1 MTGMILIDLQK
12 AFDTI
17 DHDILLKKLSA
28 IGFSNHTIG
37 WLKSYRSNRLFRV
50 DLGNCYSD
58 PSNVRCGVLQG
69 SILGPLLFLIY
80 VNDMPQGIKSN
91 LFLYADD
98 SCLVFQVKDVIET
111 EKQLNGDFTNIFEWF
126 VDNRLS
132 IQFGEESI
140 IDLVTKSILFA
151 FKRKI
156 KKVPKLKINYKNIQI
171 KQYSKVT
178 YLSCRLDETMSGES
192 MALKVINKINSRLK
206 FLHRKNKFLTPALRR
221 LLCSALIQPHF
232 DYASSAWYL
241 NLTQKLKNKIQ
252 ITQNKCIRYCLK
264 LDKITHISKNEIETL
279 NWLPVKDRFNQSINS
294 IVFKYFTKQCP
305 CYLNEV
311 FELACPNNL
320 RTRNSYL
327 KLICPFRK
335 TNMGQNALS
344 FIGPS
349 IWNKTP
355 EVLKKTN
362 SINAFKHNCKK
373 YYLTQLK

>member
-37 WLKSYRSNRLFRV
+37 WFKSYLSNQLFRV
-50 DLGNCYSD
+50 NLGNCYSD
-58 PSNVRCGVLQG
+58 PSNITCGVPQG
-69 SILGPLLFLIY
+69 SILGPLLFPIY
-80 VNDMPQGIKSN
+80 VNDMALAVESN

-98 SCLVFQVKDVIET
+98 SCLIFQGKDAIEI
-111 EKQLNGDFTNIFEWF
+111 EKQLNGDFTNICEWF
-126 VDNRLS
+126 LDNRLS
-132 IQFGEESI
+132 IHFGE
-140 IDLVTKSILFA
+140 DKTKSILFA
-151 FKRKI
+151 SKRKI
-156 KKVPKLKINYKNIQI
+156 KKVPKLKITYKNIQI
-171 KQYSKVT
+171 KQHSKVT
-178 YLSCRLDETMSGES
+178 YLGCILDEIMSGES

-221 LLCSALIQPHF
+221 LLCNALIQPHF
-232 DYASSAWYL
+232 DYASSAWYP
-241 NLTQKLKNKIQ
+241 NLTQKMKNKIQ
-252 ITQNKCIRYCLK
+252 ITQSKCIRYCLQ
-264 LDKITHISKNEIETL
+264 LDKIIHISKNEFETL
-279 NWLPVKDRFNQSINS
+279 NWLPVEDRFNQSINS
-294 IVFKYFTKQCP
+294 VVFKHFTKQCP
-305 CYLNEV
+305 SYLNEV

-335 TNMGQNALS
+335 SNMGQNALS

-355 EVLKKTN
+355 EVLKKTH
-362 SINAFKHNCKK
+362 SINTFKHNLKK